1 MATGHNDQAF
11 VFAIMKHITQEKY
24 TPMRKL
30 MNGAVFTMALAASVV
45 SVQAVA
51 QSSAPVSVSYTFAQG
66 AEGWT
71 HGFADLPT
79 DYVQQGIYETAFG
92 WSAIPDQSGVNGL
105 MIQSHNRSDDVF
117 MYITKK
123 IDASVGLAPNRQ
135 YTVYL
140 NFDLATNATEGSI
153 GIGGSPANSVF
164 VKAGAV
170 NFAPALYVGDNGGI
184 PYYFVNVDK
193 GYQGNGGAE
202 MELIGNLAKPDS
214 DVEGYQL
221 KHFEHTFTVT
231 TNAQGEAYL
240 IIGTDSGYE
249 GFTKIYYTNI
259 QADFY

>member
-1 MATGHNDQAF
+1 
-11 VFAIMKHITQEKY
+11 MK
-24 TPMRKL
+24 KL
-30 MNGAVFTMALAASVV
+30 MSSAVCAIAVAASLVGG
-45 SVQAVA
+45 QA
-51 QSSAPVSVSYTFAQG
+51 SSEATAPVSVSYTFARG

-79 DYVQQGIYETAFG
+79 NYVSQGSYETAFG

-123 IDASVGLAPNRQ
+123 IDASAGLLPNKQ

-140 NFDLATNATEGSI
+140 NFDLGTDAEG
-153 GIGGSPANSVF
+153 GGFGSGGAPAEAVT

-170 NFAPALYVGDNGGI
+170 NYAPVLQVEDVGGF
-184 PYYFVNVDK
+184 PYYILNVDK
-193 GYQGNGGAE
+193 GNQKVGGAD
-202 MELIGNLAKPDS
+202 MEAIGHIAKPDA
-214 DVEGYQL
+214 DVPGYQL
-221 KHFEHTFTVT
+221 KHFEHSFTVT

-249 GFTKIYYTNI
+249 GFTRIYYTNI
-259 QADFY
+259 QADFI

>member
-1 MATGHNDQAF
+1 
-11 VFAIMKHITQEKY
+11 
-24 TPMRKL
+24 

-51 QSSAPVSVSYTFAQG
+51 QTSAPVSVSYTFAQG
-66 AEGWT
+66 TQGWT
-71 HGFADLPT
+71 AGFADLPA

-92 WSAIPDQSGVNGL
+92 WSAIPDQSGVRGL

-123 IDASVGLAPNRQ
+123 IDASVGLAPNKQ

-140 NFDLATNATEGSI
+140 NFDLATKEVAGSF
-153 GIGGSPANSVF
+153 GIGGSPANSVY

-170 NFAPALYVGDNGGI
+170 NFAPALYVEDNGGT

-193 GYQGNGGAE
+193 SNQAAGGTD
-202 MELIGNLAKPDS
+202 MEVIGNLAKPDS
-214 DVEGYQL
+214 DVAGYQL

-249 GFTKIYYTNI
+249 GLTRIYYTNI
-259 QADFY
+259 QASFY

>member
-1 MATGHNDQAF
+1 
-11 VFAIMKHITQEKY
+11 
-24 TPMRKL
+24 MRKL

-45 SVQAVA
+45 SAQAVA
-51 QSSAPVSVSYTFAQG
+51 QTSAPVSVSYTFAQG
-66 AEGWT
+66 AQGWT
-71 HGFADLPT
+71 AGFADLPT
-79 DYVQQGIYETAFG
+79 DYLSTGIYETAFG

-105 MIQSHNRSDDVF
+105 MIQSSNRSDDVF

-140 NFDLATNATEGSI
+140 NFDLATKEVEGSF
-153 GIGGSPANSVF
+153 GIGGSPANSVY

-170 NFAPALYVGDNGGI
+170 NYAPVLNVEDYGGF
-184 PYYFVNVDK
+184 PYYILNVDK
-193 GYQGNGGAE
+193 GNQRQGGAD
-202 MELIGNLAKPDS
+202 METIGDLAKPDS
-214 DVEGYQL
+214 EVEGYQL
-221 KHFEHTFTVT
+221 KHFEHSFTVT

-259 QADFY
+259 QASFY